1 MIPLSIVIL
10 IAFSFKIAFSFAL
23 NARVA
28 TRGIRH
34 SFATR
39 SGSNSATILNA
50 TNSAKDAAESNGIT
64 PIIVGGGISGL
75 ATSLALK
82 NIAGVHS
89 TILEKSNMDDFQDT
103 FAGAGAQIS
112 PNGLKALRAIGGK
125 ELMQKCIDAGS
136 IIKGTAIVLPG
147 GSPPMII
154 PDMAEA
160 DTGSPQVFVR
170 WGMLRKLLQD
180 ELSFDQGSILSETG
194 GDICGY
200 DVDDNGNVQLLAND
214 NIALLKSDTK
224 PNLIISAEGVRSKF
238 RHFVNNEDR
247 TILNSD
253 EEQSEAMELG
263 IKDTGRV
270 NIKAIVPVDL
280 DPTLFQEGH
289 QYAWFAPDGGVGCFA
304 GPAGPG
310 YTYWAISIADAVDT
324 ETGAASKFLSAI
336 DPKDSNAKG
345 KVKTLVLE
353 KLKSLDTNDCDL
365 FIDLIEQSAT
375 ERILTLRS
383 EEAVKVGP
391 SLQRDG
397 KIVLVGDSAHA
408 MSASYGQNP
417 CLALED
423 AAVLACCLRDFSNL
437 EEALKSYS
445 EQLVSR
451 CLEIQKRSDERA
463 AKAMKGEKAEDIS
476 KWIFQWDI
484 DINKNVQ

>member
-194 GDICGY
+194 EIEE
-200 DVDDNGNVQLLAND
+200 
-214 NIALLKSDTK
+214 
-224 PNLIISAEGVRSKF
+224 LIV
-238 RHFVNNEDR
+238 VW
-247 TILNSD
+247 
-253 EEQSEAMELG
+253 
-263 IKDTGRV
+263 V
-270 NIKAIVPVDL
+270 
-280 DPTLFQEGH
+280 
-289 QYAWFAPDGGVGCFA
+289 
-304 GPAGPG
+304 
-310 YTYWAISIADAVDT
+310 
-324 ETGAASKFLSAI
+324 
-336 DPKDSNAKG
+336 
-345 KVKTLVLE
+345 
-353 KLKSLDTNDCDL
+353 
-365 FIDLIEQSAT
+365 
-375 ERILTLRS
+375 
-383 EEAVKVGP
+383 
-391 SLQRDG
+391 
-397 KIVLVGDSAHA
+397 
-408 MSASYGQNP
+408 
-417 CLALED
+417 
-423 AAVLACCLRDFSNL
+423 
-437 EEALKSYS
+437 
-445 EQLVSR
+445 
-451 CLEIQKRSDERA
+451 
-463 AKAMKGEKAEDIS
+463 
-476 KWIFQWDI
+476 
-484 DINKNVQ
+484 